1 MQGQEPEWTL
11 LICSFSPLCV
21 PLKSIVMQLETP
33 KLRMQPLLLHF
44 TTWAFTLSLEKLGP
58 PRLSG
63 PSHPGS
69 LFSSRRKGGPATIG
83 VG

>member
-11 LICSFSPLCV
+11 FICSFSPLCV

-44 TTWAFTLSLEKLGP
+44 MTTLSLEKLGP